1 MIALLD
7 AIRAHASAKP
17 DAFALSD
24 GAGQDMNWATL
35 AERLDGLAQSYRAS
49 FPTDRPVAIAL
60 DQGVALSLADMALL
74 EAGIPAVPLPS
85 FFSAEQR
92 AHALSVSGAIGVLDG
107 GVESLASTAFVAG
120 PAVPLPSG
128 TAKISFTSGS
138 TGAPKGIC
146 LSRDHM
152 LAVAQG
158 VVDHLGI
165 AHAGRHLALLPPG
178 ILLENIAG
186 LYATMLA
193 GGHYVAP
200 SQSLVGLA
208 NPFLPDF
215 ARMARFIAEQ
225 GITSLILVP
234 EYLAG
239 LVAVMEAQ
247 SLRLPALT
255 LVAVG
260 GARVNPALL
269 DRAAAL
275 GLPVRQGYGLT
286 ECASVVCL
294 DDGDPAGQ
302 GSVGRSIG
310 VNRLRIA
317 EDGEIVIDG
326 PCRVGILG
334 GETAEGPIHTG
345 DIGRLDADG
354 RLWIEGRKSNLII
367 TSHGRNIAPE
377 WVEGALLA
385 QPGIFQAMVHG
396 DGEAE
401 LGALIVPRGA
411 EVDIGAA
418 VAAANLTLPAYA
430 RIGRW
435 RMVPPFTP
443 MNGLLTGNGRLRRA
457 AIAAAHLQETNE
469 MPFYDRLVRETA
481 PAQARMIAVPQ
492 LLAGLSGKISR
503 ATYIAYL
510 TQAFH
515 HVRHTVPLMQEPR
528 SRLADRPFLIEA
540 LDEYIEEE
548 TGHEAWILNDIA
560 AAGGSAQEAAASPPY
575 PATQAMVDHAYRTIR
590 TGNPTAFF
598 GMVFVLEGTSV
609 AMASQ
614 GAAAVA
620 RALGLPPQAFTYLNS
635 HGALD
640 QDHLRFFENLMNRID
655 DADDQRAIIAMAN
668 DMFGLFG
675 AMFAAIPMEVDDVA
689 A

>member
-1 MIALLD
+1 MSALLD

-17 DAFALSD
+17 DAIALSD

-74 EAGIPAVPLPS
+74 EAGIPAIPLPS
-85 FFSAEQR
+85 FFSAEQC
-92 AHALSVSGAIGVLDG
+92 AHALSVSSAIGVLDG
-107 GVESLASTAFVAG
+107 DTEVSTSTAFVAG
-120 PAVPLPSG
+120 PAVPLPTG

-193 GGHYVAP
+193 GGRYVAP
-200 SQSLVGLA
+200 AQSLVGLA

-294 DDGDPAGQ
+294 DNGDTTGR

-310 VNRLRIA
+310 VNRLRITD
-317 EDGEIVIDG
+317 DGEIVIDG

-334 GETAEGPIHTG
+334 DETAEGPFHTG

-367 TSHGRNIAPE
+367 TSHGRNISPE

-385 QPGIFQAMVHG
+385 QPGIF
-396 DGEAE
+396 
-401 LGALIVPRGA
+401 R
-411 EVDIGAA
+411 
-418 VAAANLTLPAYA
+418 
-430 RIGRW
+430 RW
-435 RMVPPFTP
+435 CM
-443 MNGLLTGNGRLRRA
+443 
-457 AIAAAHLQETNE
+457 
-469 MPFYDRLVRETA
+469 
-481 PAQARMIAVPQ
+481 
-492 LLAGLSGKISR
+492 
-503 ATYIAYL
+503 
-510 TQAFH
+510 
-515 HVRHTVPLMQEPR
+515 
-528 SRLADRPFLIEA
+528 
-540 LDEYIEEE
+540 
-548 TGHEAWILNDIA
+548 
-560 AAGGSAQEAAASPPY
+560 
-575 PATQAMVDHAYRTIR
+575 
-590 TGNPTAFF
+590 
-598 GMVFVLEGTSV
+598 
-609 AMASQ
+609 AMA
-614 GAAAVA
+614 
-620 RALGLPPQAFTYLNS
+620 RRNLG
-635 HGALD
+635 
-640 QDHLRFFENLMNRID
+640 R
-655 DADDQRAIIAMAN
+655 
-668 DMFGLFG
+668 
-675 AMFAAIPMEVDDVA
+675 
-689 A
+689 